1 MKNKTVSKV
10 FELVAG
16 ILSIGFPLGI
26 FMYMRNSDYT
36 VYFERIST
44 EINILYGMLV
54 VMVVYGLWLIF
65 SGTKYFITGEK

>member
-1 MKNKTVSKV
+1 
-10 FELVAG
+10 
-16 ILSIGFPLGI
+16 
-26 FMYMRNSDYT
+26 MRNSDYT